1 MNNLN
6 NLFRIIFFLILISI
20 YNGFLYGETHCKNP
34 LSEEFIKKQCDLIIS
49 DFQVDTNPEVVTEKI
64 ISSVLAKVNLGE
76 KGTFGLKNSYI
87 VSRIQFELFCE
98 SEKKLFLQKMIDI
111 GDGDEREDILVKACQ
126 KNDNDKPGD
135 YYGTFSV
142 QIFLKEIED
151 DDIQIN
157 AAKTTVK
164 PEEST
169 TISISIYQ
177 AGCPVKDELITLKRS
192 GPGSLPDKAITDEN
206 GRAEVLFRA
215 EEEGE
220 TKIEAIYEDQ
230 IAKINIV
237 TQADLMWD
245 M

>member
-111 GDGDEREDILVKACQ
+111 GDGVEREDILVKACQ

-142 QIFLKEIED
+142 QIFLKEIEED
-151 DDIQIN
+151 EIQIN
-157 AAKTTVK
+157 AVKTTVK
-164 PEEST
+164 PEESS
-169 TISISIYQ
+169 TISISIYR

-192 GPGSLPDKAITDEN
+192 GPGSLPDKAIT
-206 GRAEVLFRA
+206 A
-215 EEEGE
+215 
-220 TKIEAIYEDQ
+220 
-230 IAKINIV
+230 
-237 TQADLMWD
+237 
-245 M
+245 